1 MAIKKRPLNTVLLVG
16 RVCKPPA
23 ISTSQSGK
31 PMLTVCLAVNR
42 PEYVPSKVNREVKG
56 GAERV
61 RVEPDFPIVVIEG
74 DLARELSPQVKL
86 GTTLFVRGI
95 FQTRNIEDR
104 STNPPRKRVAQ
115 EVLSND
121 ARVLETTA
129 EVAEA
134 RAEQRAEDSVGAPPA
149 PVVKPTAVPS
159 TPSFDFS
166 QDVLRMYPVTATGGG
181 PKKKKK
187 WRKKKNRRIA
197 PAAPA
202 IRAAPPS
209 SDRGHAER
217 SAPSAALGDPVA
229 PSLDFAQDVPLA
241 VDPAGAPTEAPVP
254 TVTHTTAL
262 AGTQLPG
269 GVGIASAIPP
279 TVSAEDT
286 KPPTGGLS

>member
-56 GAERV
+56 GGERV

-149 PVVKPTAVPS
+149 PVVKPTAVP
-159 TPSFDFS
+159 
-166 QDVLRMYPVTATGGG
+166 VTATGGG

-187 WRKKKNRRIA
+187 WLKKKNRRNA

-217 SAPSAALGDPVA
+217 SAPSAALGDLGA
-229 PSLDFAQDVPLA
+229 PESLPRGDVPLA
-241 VDPAGAPTEAPVP
+241 VDPAVAP
-254 TVTHTTAL
+254 
-262 AGTQLPG
+262 
-269 GVGIASAIPP
+269 IPP
-279 TVSAEDT
+279 AVSTEDP